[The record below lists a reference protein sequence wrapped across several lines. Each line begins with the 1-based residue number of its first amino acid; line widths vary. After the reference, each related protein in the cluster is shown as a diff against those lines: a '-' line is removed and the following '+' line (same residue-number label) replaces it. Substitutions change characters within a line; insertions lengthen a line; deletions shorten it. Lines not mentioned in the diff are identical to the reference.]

1 MKFHT
6 QADGRISH
14 HQKNLVKIRSHTSA
28 HLSKTCAPAK
38 KRENARKKHAST
50 HFLLVRARLFTDL
63 YQKSFGGE
71 LCSYELKFKI
81 S

>member
-14 HQKNLVKIRSHTSA
+14 HQKKFGKNPFTHKRALVQNVLARE
-28 HLSKTCAPAK
+28 KTRECA
-38 KRENARKKHAST
+38 EKHARAR
-50 HFLLVRARLFTDL
+50 FLLVRARLFTDF
-63 YQKSFGGE
+63 YQKSFGGG
-71 LCSYELKFKI
+71 LCSYELKSKI